1 MFGLQP
7 PRHISTLPSSAMRR
21 IVSHR
26 LQSVESC
33 HPADMDRGVKRAV
46 QTADVASHATRPQR
60 ARPTARQQPL
70 HPIDYC
76 AHAGGA
82 AQIAVNDDPVLG
94 HDFGDRWGQPLE
106 QRMAVADSDGLRA
119 YYLSQTGYYDFRPL
133 AVFVRDPQTGKIIGG
148 LHGRSEFGLV
158 YVAWFFLPEDWRGAR
173 IGSRVLAMAEEE
185 GRRRGCTRIA
195 LTTLSIEAPGFYQKQ
210 GYNVAATIDCEPP
223 GLTRYYMMKR
233 L

>member
-1 MFGLQP
+1 VP
-7 PRHISTLPSSAMRR
+7 VRWKRILP
-21 IVSHR
+21 
-26 LQSVESC
+26 
-33 HPADMDRGVKRAV
+33 
-46 QTADVASHATRPQR
+46 
-60 ARPTARQQPL
+60 
-70 HPIDYC
+70 
-76 AHAGGA
+76 
-82 AQIAVNDDPVLG
+82 NDDLKANPDIFVTDEL
-94 HDFGDRWGQPLE
+94 DSADA
-106 QRMAVADSDGLRA
+106 AVISDGLRA